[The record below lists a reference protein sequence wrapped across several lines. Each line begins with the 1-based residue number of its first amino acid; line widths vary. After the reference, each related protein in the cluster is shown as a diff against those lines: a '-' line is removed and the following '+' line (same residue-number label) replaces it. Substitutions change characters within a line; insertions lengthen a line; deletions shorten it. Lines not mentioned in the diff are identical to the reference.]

1 MRETIQQKLEELKD
15 IEVSAEIPDDMLEE
29 LKTYFSFTFT
39 SPYLNSDFDN
49 NYTYEVNITGFVK
62 RLIRSDENTL
72 QIVDKATDDIIS
84 KLKEL
89 NIRCS
94 SQDVSIENN
103 VQKIKITGLG
113 RFNEINHKLV

>member
-15 IEVSAEIPDDMLEE
+15 IEISAEIPDDMLEE
-29 LKTYFSFTFT
+29 LKTSFSFTFT
-39 SPYLNSDFDN
+39 NPYLNSDFDN
-49 NYTYEVNITGFVK
+49 NYTYEVNVTGFVK

-113 RFNEINHKLV
+113 RFNEINNKLV

>member
-113 RFNEINHKLV
+113 RFNEINNKLV

>member
-29 LKTYFSFTFT
+29 LKTYFSFNFT
-39 SPYLNSDFDN
+39 NPYLNSDFDN
-49 NYTYEVNITGFVK
+49 NYTYEVNVTGFVK

-113 RFNEINHKLV
+113 RFNEINNKLV

>member
-1 MRETIQQKLEELKD
+1 MFLFFINSER
-15 IEVSAEIPDDMLEE
+15 E

-39 SPYLNSDFDN
+39 NPYLNSDFDN
-49 NYTYEVNITGFVK
+49 NYTYEVNVTGFVK

-113 RFNEINHKLV
+113 RFNEINNKLV

>member
-39 SPYLNSDFDN
+39 TPYLNSDFDN

-72 QIVDKATDDIIS
+72 QIVDKATDGIIS

-113 RFNEINHKLV
+113 RFNEINNKLV

>member
-1 MRETIQQKLEELKD
+1 MRETIQQKLEELKA

-39 SPYLNSDFDN
+39 NPYLNSDFDN
-49 NYTYEVNITGFVK
+49 NYTYEVNVTGFVK

-113 RFNEINHKLV
+113 RFNEINNKLV

>member
-15 IEVSAEIPDDMLEE
+15 IEVSTEIPDDMLEE
-29 LKTYFSFTFT
+29 LKTYFSFTFIM
-39 SPYLNSDFDN
+39 PYVNSDFDN
-49 NYTYEVNITGFVK
+49 NFTYDVSVTGFVK

-113 RFNEINHKLV
+113 RYNEINNKMV

>member
-1 MRETIQQKLEELKD
+1 MRETIQQKLEELTN

-39 SPYLNSDFDN
+39 NPYLNSDFDN
-49 NYTYEVNITGFVK
+49 NYTYEVNVTGFVK

-113 RFNEINHKLV
+113 RFNEINNKLV

>member
-1 MRETIQQKLEELKD
+1 MRETIQQKLEELKE
-15 IEVSAEIPDDMLEE
+15 IVVSAEIPDDMLEE

-39 SPYLNSDFDN
+39 NPYLNSDFDN
-49 NYTYEVNITGFVK
+49 NYTYEVNVTGCVK

-113 RFNEINHKLV
+113 RFNEINNKLV

>member
-39 SPYLNSDFDN
+39 NPYLNSDFDN
-49 NYTYEVNITGFVK
+49 NYTYEINVTGFVK

-113 RFNEINHKLV
+113 RFNEINNKLV

>member
-15 IEVSAEIPDDMLEE
+15 IEVSTEIPDDMLEE
-29 LKTYFSFTFT
+29 LKTYFRFTFT
-39 SPYLNSDFDN
+39 NPYLNSDFDN
-49 NYTYEVNITGFVK
+49 NYTYEVNVTGFVK
-62 RLIRSDENTL
+62 RLIRSNENTL

-113 RFNEINHKLV
+113 RFNEINNKLV

>member
-1 MRETIQQKLEELKD
+1 MRETIQQKLEELKA

-39 SPYLNSDFDN
+39 NPYLNSDFDN
-49 NYTYEVNITGFVK
+49 NYTYEVNVTGFVK

-72 QIVDKATDDIIS
+72 QIINKATDNIII

-103 VQKIKITGLG
+103 VQKIKITGIG
-113 RFNEINHKLV
+113 RFNEINNKLV

>member
-29 LKTYFSFTFT
+29 LKTYFSFTFAN
-39 SPYLNSDFDN
+39 PYLNSDFDN
-49 NYTYEVNITGFVK
+49 NYTYEVNVTGFVK

-113 RFNEINHKLV
+113 RFNEINNKLV

>member
-15 IEVSAEIPDDMLEE
+15 IEISAEIPDDMLEE

-39 SPYLNSDFDN
+39 NPYLNSDFDN
-49 NYTYEVNITGFVK
+49 NYTYEVNVTGFVK

-113 RFNEINHKLV
+113 RFNEINNKLV

>member
-1 MRETIQQKLEELKD
+1 MRETIQKKLEELTN
-15 IEVSAEIPDDMLEE
+15 IEISTEIPDDMLEE

-39 SPYLNSDFDN
+39 TPYINSDFDN
-49 NYTYEVNITGFVK
+49 NYTYDVNVTGFVK

-113 RFNEINHKLV
+113 RFNEINNKLV

>member
-39 SPYLNSDFDN
+39 TPYINSDFGN

-113 RFNEINHKLV
+113 RFNEINNKLV

>member
-1 MRETIQQKLEELKD
+1 MRETIQQKLEELKA

-39 SPYLNSDFDN
+39 NPYLNSDFDN
-49 NYTYEVNITGFVK
+49 NYTYEVNVTGFVK

-94 SQDVSIENN
+94 SQDVSIEHN

-113 RFNEINHKLV
+113 RFNEINNKLV

>member
-1 MRETIQQKLEELKD
+1 MRETIQQKLEELTD
-15 IEVSAEIPDDMLEE
+15 IEISTEIPDDMLEE
-29 LKTYFSFTFT
+29 LKTYFSFTFAT
-39 SPYLNSDFDN
+39 PYINSDSDN
-49 NYTYEVNITGFVK
+49 NYTYEVNVTGFVK

-113 RFNEINHKLV
+113 RFNEINNKLV

>member
-1 MRETIQQKLEELKD
+1 MRETIQKKLEELTD
-15 IEVSAEIPDDMLEE
+15 IEISTEIPDDMLEE

-39 SPYLNSDFDN
+39 TPYLNSDFDN

-113 RFNEINHKLV
+113 RFNEINNKLV

>member
-1 MRETIQQKLEELKD
+1 MRETIQQKLEELTN
-15 IEVSAEIPDDMLEE
+15 IEISTEIPDDMLEE

-39 SPYLNSDFDN
+39 NPYLNSDFDN
-49 NYTYEVNITGFVK
+49 NYTYEVNVTGFVK

-113 RFNEINHKLV
+113 RFNEINNKLV